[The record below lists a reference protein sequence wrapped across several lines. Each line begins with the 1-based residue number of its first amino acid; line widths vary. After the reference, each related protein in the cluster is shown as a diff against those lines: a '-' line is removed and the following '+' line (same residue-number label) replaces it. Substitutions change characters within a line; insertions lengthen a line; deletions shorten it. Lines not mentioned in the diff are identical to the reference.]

1 MKKFKVGIVGAGNI
15 ATTAHLP
22 NYAKNPDRFEIVAI
36 ADINLERAQE
46 AAKKFG
52 IPNAYASVEELLAN
66 ADVDFIDVCV
76 WNASHASVA
85 IAAAQAGK
93 AVLCE
98 KPMADTLEN
107 ALKMQEEV
115 KKAGTPFMMAM
126 VTRYSGEAQ
135 VAHKMQEAG
144 EFGDIYYAKTAY
156 TRRRGTPVGWFTDKK
171 KSGGGPVLDLG
182 VHCIDRTWFLMGKPK
197 PVRVSASTYS
207 VFGDFKTK
215 VNRYV
220 AFDHD
225 DVVFN
230 TEDSATALIHFENGA
245 TMFVETSWALNIPGE
260 SYSVI
265 CGTKAGAKFGPLTVF
280 GEDAEQYLSEITP
293 EVPNVNMFE
302 MELLHFADCLENG
315 TEPMSTLEDGVM
327 IQTILQGIYDS
338 AAQGKEVTVG

>member
-1 MKKFKVGIVGAGNI
+1 MKILSMTATFGKLEHQTLTLDPGLNVIHAPNEWGKSTWCAFLVAMLYGID
-15 ATTAHLP
+15 TRERSTQTALADKER
-22 NYAKNPDRFEIVAI
+22 YAPWSGSPMSGQIRLNWNGR
-36 ADINLERAQE
+36 DITIERRS
-46 AAKKFG
+46 KG
-52 IPNAYASVEELLAN
+52 
-66 ADVDFIDVCV
+66 
-76 WNASHASVA
+76 
-85 IAAAQAGK
+85 
-93 AVLCE
+93 
-98 KPMADTLEN
+98 
-107 ALKMQEEV
+107 
-115 KKAGTPFMMAM
+115 
-126 VTRYSGEAQ
+126 R
-135 VAHKMQEAG
+135 
-144 EFGDIYYAKTAY
+144 
-156 TRRRGTPVGWFTDKK
+156 
-171 KSGGGPVLDLG
+171 
-182 VHCIDRTWFLMGKPK
+182 
-197 PVRVSASTYS
+197 S